1 MMDLV
6 FSRKNFYAMRD
17 IEMIYTAMCSLTRK
31 VFLYMQAHNFLRI
44 LHAQK
49 DSECN

>member
-1 MMDLV
+1 MMDLF

-17 IEMIYTAMCSLTRK
+17 IEMIYTAMCSLTHK
-31 VFLYMQAHNFLRI
+31 VFLYMQAYNFLRI